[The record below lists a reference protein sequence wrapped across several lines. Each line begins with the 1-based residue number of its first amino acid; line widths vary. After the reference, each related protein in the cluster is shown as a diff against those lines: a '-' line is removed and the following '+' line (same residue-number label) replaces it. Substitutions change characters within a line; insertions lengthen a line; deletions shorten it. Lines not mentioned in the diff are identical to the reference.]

1 MSSARAEMNDKIAKE
16 SSAEPKIK
24 EMVEMAGIVMARN
37 LLFFP
42 RPIMILKNLFYFHC
56 DVFPLCLLPC
66 PNYNHPISHLHPIS
80 LLLGNPTT
88 SCPSNV
94 SSFTSGWAHFLK
106 IKVTN
111 KNIMHDHTS
120 TMTLSGCGNI
130 AAIKPNN

>member
-56 DVFPLCLLPC
+56 DVFPLCLLPY